1 MPITVQVHCRLTVTV
16 HDPGAVTDLAV
27 RQLRDADID
36 WSAEE
41 DDLESAAEE
50 LRGDLLNSLAGLADP
65 DHLFAG
71 IPGVTVDGGHIWAE
85 PGGAVS
91 RT

>member
-1 MPITVQVHCRLTVTV
+1 MPITVQLHCRLTVTV

-41 DDLESAAEE
+41 DDLETAAAE
-50 LRGDLLNSLAGLADP
+50 LKADLLNSVAGLAEP
-65 DHLFAG
+65 DQLFAG
-71 IPGVTVDGGHIWAE
+71 IPGVTVDGGRVWAE
-85 PGGAVS
+85 PGDSVS